1 MPTVMTLLLAAFI
14 AQDAPGIVDARSATD
29 IVRVAD
35 FCAELHPFTAFT
47 IADGDE
53 LPDGDAFGE
62 FAGDEFGCADGDG
75 PLDVDAEV
83 NNI

>member
-1 MPTVMTLLLAAFI
+1 MPTVMTLLLAALM
-14 AQDAPGIVDARSATD
+14 APNTVDVDTTSNTA
-29 IVRVAD
+29 VRQAAD

-62 FAGDEFGCADGDG
+62 FADDDFGCADGDG

-83 NNI
+83 NGV